1 MVCNSNW
8 IFIWQKIMGHCD
20 SGQLKFTML
29 AKWVF
34 LYVVE
39 ATKSLPGVL
48 YLKEEE
54 CISQEKNPVKFYV
67 LYIDS
72 LSSWHI

>member
-1 MVCNSNW
+1 
-8 IFIWQKIMGHCD
+8 
-20 SGQLKFTML
+20 ML

-39 ATKSLPGVL
+39 AAKSLPRVL
-48 YLKEEE
+48 YLKEED

-67 LYIDS
+67 LYTDS

>member
-1 MVCNSNW
+1 
-8 IFIWQKIMGHCD
+8 MGHCD
-20 SGQLKFTML
+20 SGQHKFTML
-29 AKWVF
+29 AKWAF

-39 ATKSLPGVL
+39 AAKSLPRAL
-48 YLKEEE
+48 YLKEGD
-54 CISQEKNPVKFYV
+54 CLSQEKNPVKFYV

>member
-1 MVCNSNW
+1 MQVHNVGKMS
-8 IFIWQKIMGHCD
+8 I
-20 SGQLKFTML
+20 
-29 AKWVF
+29 F

-39 ATKSLPGVL
+39 AAKSLSRVL
-48 YLKEEE
+48 YLKEED

-72 LSSWHI
+72 LSS